1 MSPASANIAGMLGG
15 VLEQATV
22 DVEAPEVLAGA
33 EQQQKRPAVA
43 PVSSEER
50 ISALDTIRGF
60 ALLGILLMNVCS
72 FGLPDAAYANPAPGG
87 GATGWNL
94 IAWSIMGVL
103 ADGKM
108 RAIFSLTFGAGVYL
122 LIDRLSRKGAAADAA
137 DIHCRR
143 MLWLMLFGMMHAYL
157 IWDGDILFFYAVLGL
172 VLYPLRKLSPRALL
186 VAAGFF
192 LIAMS
197 GGGVLEHRHLMDE
210 QLEYVQ
216 IQADERAGVELTAD
230 QQDTKK
236 DWEEIVARRA
246 PSAEDLKRETDAH
259 LGGYF
264 KLLVFRAK
272 EVYRLHGAPIY
283 WPDPWF
289 DMLMMMLVGIAMIK
303 TGVLTGGYSRKFY
316 VWMALFSF
324 AIGMPADCWAIW
336 YITMHHFSI
345 DSFSLTLIEY
355 EFGRFTAFG
364 YIALILLALKSGIL
378 RGATRTLAY
387 VGQMAFSNYILTSL
401 ICTTLFE
408 GYGFGLFGKLPRYQ
422 LYGIVFFVWLVI
434 LIVSPF
440 WLRRFRFGPLEWVW
454 RSLTYW
460 KKQPFRRD
468 RIVGPGAG
476 LATGPDTG
484 NGTTVP
490 R

>member
-1 MSPASANIAGMLGG
+1 MLGG
-15 VLEQATV
+15 GLGQP
-22 DVEAPEVLAGA
+22 DVLAGA
-33 EQQQKRPAVA
+33 EPQQSRPAVA
-43 PVSSEER
+43 PVRSEER
-50 ISALDTIRGF
+50 IHALDTIRGF

-72 FGLPDAAYANPAPGG
+72 FGLPDAAYANPAPAG
-87 GATGWNL
+87 GASGWNL
-94 IAWSIMGVL
+94 IAWSIMAVL

-122 LIDRLSRKGAAADAA
+122 LNERLSRKGAAADAA
-137 DIHCRR
+137 DIHYRR

-157 IWDGDILFFYAVLGL
+157 IWDGDILFYYAVLGL
-172 VLYPLRKLSPRALL
+172 GLYPLRKLSPRALL
-186 VAAGFF
+186 ITAACL

-197 GGGVLEHRHLMDE
+197 GGAVLVRRHLMDE
-210 QLEYVQ
+210 QRQYAQ
-216 IQADERAGVELTAD
+216 IQADAAAGIKITAD
-230 QQDTKK
+230 QRDAKK

-259 LGGYF
+259 QGGYF
-264 KLLVFRAK
+264 KLLVFRAQ
-272 EVYRLHGAPIY
+272 EVYRLHSAPIY

-289 DMLMMMLVGIAMIK
+289 DMLMMMLIGIAMIK

-316 VWMALFSF
+316 VWMALLSF
-324 AIGMPADCWAIW
+324 AIGMPADSWAIGF
-336 YITMHHFSI
+336 ITKHDFSI
-345 DSFSLTLIEY
+345 DSFSATLIEY

-408 GYGFGLFGKLPRYQ
+408 GYGFGLFGKLQRYQ
-422 LYGIVFFVWLVI
+422 LYGIVFLVWLVI
-434 LIVSPF
+434 LIVSPY
-440 WLRRFRFGPLEWVW
+440 WLRRFRFGPLEWAW

-468 RIVGPGAG
+468 KFAGTGAG
-476 LATGPDTG
+476 FATGFDT
-484 NGTTVP
+484 